1 MPSPQN
7 KQRTLY
13 LITVI
18 MRTVRILL
26 FLIAFYVPFICNAF
40 TRDKDTTANKNI
52 YNNVDTTFIQSF
64 RKFLT
69 TKVVLT
75 SRYNGF
81 SLTDTAGRKLGYKIN
96 PKTNFGF
103 GIGYKGIGFEI
114 QFSPKAFG
122 NNRDDNVY
130 GTSQQFSIS
139 SSGNGRRFIY
149 DAYLRTSQGFYNTQA
164 YKIPG
169 DTTGKTQFLKRS
181 DMVNFNLGAEVV
193 YIFNNKRFSS
203 SAPYNFT
210 QRQKRGAGTA
220 LLGTMLSVYTIS
232 ADSVIFPDSMKN
244 KFSSEVQFKNAGC
257 LIYGFS
263 FGYTYTFVFGKRKY
277 WFANIYTLPG
287 LAVQQYYAT
296 NAYSEATKS
305 RVTLGIP
312 FQYRFA
318 IGYNRTRYFFG
329 LAVLGNNYDINTEK
343 GANFSY
349 KNGTVRL
356 YYGYRFALKKEYFT
370 KYLK

>member
-1 MPSPQN
+1 
-7 KQRTLY
+7 
-13 LITVI
+13 
-18 MRTVRILL
+18 MRTARILFFIITFSTPL
-26 FLIAFYVPFICNAF
+26 FCHAYI
-40 TRDKDTTANKNI
+40 RDKDSTTNKNLH
-52 YNNVDTTFIQSF
+52 NNIDTTFIQSF
-64 RKFLT
+64 RKFLSV
-69 TKVVLT
+69 KVVLT

-81 SLTDTAGRKLGYKIN
+81 SLQDTAGKTLEYKIN
-96 PKTNFGF
+96 PKTNFG
-103 GIGYKGIGFEI
+103 IGVSYKGIGLEF

-130 GTSQQFSIS
+130 GSSQQFSIS

-149 DAYLRTSQGFYNTQA
+149 DAYIRASQGFYNTQA
-164 YKIPG
+164 FKIPG
-169 DTTGKTQFLKRS
+169 DTTGKSEFLKRS
-181 DMVNFNLGAEVV
+181 DMVNFNIGAEVV
-193 YIFNNKRFSS
+193 YMFNNKRFSS

-220 LLGTMLSVYTIS
+220 LLGTMFSLYTVG
-232 ADSVIFPDSMKN
+232 ADSVIFPDSIKN

-257 LIYGFS
+257 LAYGFS
-263 FGYTYTFVFGKRKY
+263 FGYTYTFAFGKKKY

-312 FQYRFA
+312 FQYRLS

-329 LAVLGNNYDINTEK
+329 FAALGTNYTINTEK

-349 KNGTVRL
+349 KTSTVRL